1 MKNSDQMG
9 GTMIERDLD
18 DVPFTMIPNAL
29 LADTSISWKAKG
41 VISYLLGKPPH
52 WKARTK
58 DIENH
63 GTGGETE
70 IRSALRE
77 LRTAGYARLERH
89 TEKGRAVQF
98 VLRVANKPKYTIDG
112 GNRVDIA
119 LDGGRPHP
127 GRPDVENP
135 QLEPADVGAALV
147 ENRDIRKKEGR
158 KNDLQ
163 KNKKEKR
170 SSSSNKVRAFGDG
183 AATADPTPSA
193 ISGPR
198 SSAEAFIQEY
208 KAWGKAARISA
219 TVVPGERTA
228 LQEFFTNNP
237 EVSTRELVALMLCAW
252 MMPVNGKVEGTD
264 YNPFWHCNEKSR
276 KIGSFMKYVTNI
288 QEETHWSAN
297 LVEKQYRLAAQQFIQ
312 QKAA

>member
-1 MKNSDQMG
+1 MKNSDATG

-41 VISYLLGKPPH
+41 VISYLLGKPAH

-70 IRSALRE
+70 IRSALQE

-98 VLRVANKPKYTIDG
+98 VLRVANKPKYTMDG
-112 GNRVDIA
+112 GNRVDVP
-119 LDGGRPHP
+119 LDGDRPHP

-135 QLEPADVGAALV
+135 HLDSTVVGAAFV

-163 KNKKEKR
+163 KKEKIEK

-183 AATADPTPSA
+183 AADADPTPSA
-193 ISGPR
+193 IVGPR
-198 SSAEAFIQEY
+198 SSAEKFIQDF
-208 KAWGKAARISA
+208 KQWGRAARITA
-219 TVVPGERTA
+219 TVSSVERA
-228 LQEFFTNNP
+228 SLQEFFSLNP
-237 EVSTRELVALMLCAW
+237 EITPRELTALMLCAW
-252 MMPVNGKVEGTD
+252 IMPKDQTVAGTD
-264 YNPFWHCNEKSR
+264 YNPFWHCNHKSR
-276 KIGSFMKYVTNI
+276 KVSGFIEFIHKI
-288 QEETHWSAN
+288 QEETDWAASKMDK
-297 LVEKQYRLAAQQFIQ
+297 VYRLADQQFLQ